1 MDLGEAIKKRRKELR
16 ITQADLAKRLDVHPT
31 TVSDWERGA
40 LPRPQHFDGLALFLG
55 LPRSDV
61 AAIAV
66 GENPS
71 SDDEPDPVVLSLF
84 RTFRDLKPADQALI
98 RSMMDRMR
106 EQ

>member
-61 AAIAV
+61 AAI
-66 GENPS
+66 GTYS
-71 SDDEPDPVVLSLF
+71 WILDPDVIAAYEAGNCP
-84 RTFRDLKPADQALI
+84 T
-98 RSMMDRMR
+98 
-106 EQ
+106 